1 MDIWY
6 QHNKQSWQQSQIL
19 NGLCQLNQ
27 LLVIQIIVEQSDAVC
42 QAHPAHSGRVMQV
55 DLVVTCCGEPLL
67 LFRGN
72 SKARKL
78 LEPTLRD
85 E

>member
-67 LFRGN
+67 LFGGN
-72 SKARKL
+72 SKAREL